1 MLFSAI
7 ENLTTEDA
15 GEPFINIRKGGVE
28 SELINKKAEESMNG
42 AVKVKLTFDCADNV
56 SFNKYASIELKA
68 IITGTE
74 SYAKIVGIGTEEE
87 AIKGEKGVVVELS
100 LKNPIA
106 AGDDVKLTAYTWA
119 WNGAKEHVYG
129 ITKVEFFDADGHA
142 IYAITDRT
150 IAMDKLKT
158 EIEKAEKIEQGSYSD
173 ESFAELTKAIES
185 AKALEE
191 KASKADINKAI
202 DALDKAVKGLKEPT
216 PTEPITPPTKQ
227 EPSNNSQPTKPSIAQ
242 TNKSTRS
249 SEAVAKDKKAAQKLM
264 KQAKI
269 TTLTAKSKAKKK
281 ITVSWKKVKK
291 AKGYQVEVSAKKNF
305 QKPIFKKFT
314 AKTKLNIKNSKIKS
328 KKTYYI
334 RVRAYATY
342 KDKNNVTKKVYS
354 KWIKKIRKV
363 KVK

>member
-1 MLFSAI
+1 
-7 ENLTTEDA
+7 
-15 GEPFINIRKGGVE
+15 
-28 SELINKKAEESMNG
+28 
-42 AVKVKLTFDCADNV
+42 
-56 SFNKYASIELKA
+56 
-68 IITGTE
+68 
-74 SYAKIVGIGTEEE
+74 
-87 AIKGEKGVVVELS
+87 
-100 LKNPIA
+100 
-106 AGDDVKLTAYTWA
+106 
-119 WNGAKEHVYG
+119 
-129 ITKVEFFDADGHA
+129 
-142 IYAITDRT
+142 
-150 IAMDKLKT
+150 MDKLKT

-328 KKTYYI
+328 I
-334 RVRAYATY
+334 C
-342 KDKNNVTKKVYS
+342 NL
-354 KWIKKIRKV
+354 
-363 KVK
+363 